1 MARYI
6 DAELVLDELKEE
18 LEFDTP
24 FYTQEQNQYVTRGI
38 KIAIMD
44 INRTPTADVVK
55 VVRCKDCLSWKEC
68 GIDPITNY
76 HFGYCRHY
84 QWQDKDDSRETNAQ
98 DFCSYGWGGDE
109 SDA

>member
-6 DAELVLDELKEE
+6 DADRLRDRVKTETNPCGKPTLEYASGLKVLVMIDKE
-18 LEFDTP
+18 P
-24 FYTQEQNQYVTRGI
+24 S
-38 KIAIMD
+38 
-44 INRTPTADVVK
+44 ADVVK